1 MLLNLFSFLIRFKND
16 ESKLFSN
23 PYLRQKFRMAKL
35 SPEKFESAL
44 NNSPLS
50 SLCNGDRTKLYDI
63 HEFVK
68 FNRSQEVFR
77 SHAQGKCLYI
87 VEHGTFTLYLKDGRS
102 KILTEGNVFGEMAAL
117 TDFDR
122 LGTVVAM
129 GNESSLIAFTRP
141 RLESSGM
148 IPQTEAPS
156 LFQLLFK
163 NTVSYMNEMLD
174 DSTETLLMKG
184 EGERSEFKE
193 GEHNPNILK
202 AIAGFLNTNGGTVLL
217 GVADNGD
224 VVGIDDYSNA
234 SADKYDQDFQNLIRE
249 KMNSEAMS
257 FIHFSHSCFN
267 GKGVYRMDVAPSDRP
282 VYAKIGKGVAS
293 ESFYIRSGATN
304 QHLGFGAAL
313 KYIVRRFPHELL
325 ND

>member
-1 MLLNLFSFLIRFKND
+1 
-16 ESKLFSN
+16 
-23 PYLRQKFRMAKL
+23 MAKL
-35 SPEKFESAL
+35 SPDQFESTLAQ
-44 NNSPLS
+44 SPLS
-50 SLCNGDRTKLYDI
+50 SLCEGDRLKLFDI
-63 HEFVK
+63 HEYVI

-87 VEHGTFTLYLKDGRS
+87 VQSGQFKLFLKDGRS
-102 KILTEGNVFGEMAAL
+102 KTLSAGNVFGEMAAL

-122 LGTVVAM
+122 LGTVVALD
-129 GNESSLIAFTRP
+129 NDSALVAFTRP

-148 IPQTEAPS
+148 IPQTQAPS

-174 DSTETLLMKG
+174 DSTETLLFKG
-184 EGERSEFKE
+184 EGERTEFKE

-217 GVADNGD
+217 GVADSGE
-224 VVGIDDYSNA
+224 VIGIAEYSNA

-267 GKGVYRMDVAPSDRP
+267 GKGVYRIDVAPSDRP

-304 QHLGFGAAL
+304 QQLGFGAAL